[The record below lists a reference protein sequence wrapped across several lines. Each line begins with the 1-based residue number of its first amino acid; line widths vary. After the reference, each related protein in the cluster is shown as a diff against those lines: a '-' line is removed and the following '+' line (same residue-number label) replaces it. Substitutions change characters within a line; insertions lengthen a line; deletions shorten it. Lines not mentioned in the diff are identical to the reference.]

1 MSKFSNSVEYSLKT
15 TLDSTGLNKLQAEI
29 AQVTEQLTK
38 LSSQSMISPSQARQ
52 AISQIQTVQKALSSS
67 FDSATGLINVGEL
80 QRGLSGLSVSELR
93 DSFRAAGTAG
103 DQAFNSFL
111 GQIGKMDTGM
121 KSVSSTADKI
131 FNTFGNT
138 VRWGVTASI
147 FQRMQNSL
155 YSSVEYIRELDTS
168 LNNIRIVSGRSAEQM
183 REFSLYANDA
193 AQSLGQTTTAF
204 TDASLIYLQQGLDL
218 DTSNEL
224 ADLTLRMASVTQQD
238 TATASE
244 QITSIMNGYNM
255 TVEETANAI
264 DVLANVAAQGA
275 SDMEEL
281 ATAESRVASTA
292 ATLGVSQEQLA
303 AQISTI
309 ISVTRQAP
317 ESVGTSLR
325 TLYSRF
331 ADLKMGDTLEDGVD
345 LGRFSKAISDVGVQ
359 VLDAEG
365 NLRSMGDIIED
376 LMVKWQDLSSAQQI
390 SLGTT
395 LAGRYQLNQFIT
407 LMNNMDMYNE
417 QLAIASDSA
426 GTLDEQQSIYMD
438 SLNAKINQLTTAG
451 EGLVSTLFNP
461 DDFKPFIEML
471 TSAIDLLT
479 SMTKSVGGLE
489 GVLTLL
495 GSTATRVFSQ
505 QLGQSLA
512 RIVGNQ
518 SRSSMSQANTRQIL
532 DFVGGQD
539 LSETGATGTLIS
551 QMRGYQDSM
560 TMEQRQAYNNALDS
574 TIELENTV
582 LHLKEQESQAAAAMT
597 QAQIEYNNAL
607 THGKKISVDG
617 NPIQGSVNDRGTERS
632 RIERGLGK
640 NRLRLDSLNAASGL
654 ITEYIDNEETQD
666 ADALVKQLSDTLS
679 GGREVVGIYSN
690 EWNSLEKALN
700 KFATS
705 SGPDAEQQLAR
716 IQARISSMI
725 SPTQQEIDA
734 AENLLEQNTARQEAG
749 TRTQVAENN
758 LDLQNRANQNLRDD
772 MQAQLDYQNII
783 NVTGAIGQLAFS
795 WQAFQSLGSIW
806 ANTDLTAGEKF
817 EQTLQNLI
825 FMLPSII
832 SGFYELKIAAKSDS
846 FTNVTKSL
854 EDYVQTMSRNVVTST
869 VIGANTVKSFSISA
883 GAATLA
889 AKAGAN
895 ALTLFGQAANFLAS
909 PVGMAISVI
918 GMLASAFLSFREQE
932 QESIAAGIRD
942 AADIAASN
950 LESVESAQAN
960 FESLYQQYQNGAATS
975 EELRSAAE
983 ELNSVLDDQTAAAY
997 AAAGQWDAYAAAV
1010 QNAQQQSAQE
1020 GLNASIAGL
1029 RQAEKDL
1036 NAQSAFGFNE
1046 NVENIPIGVDS
1057 VYYQDA
1063 ISSLNDA
1070 FSQITT
1076 LGQYWDGSFAV
1087 KAGSSGLD
1095 VVRDLETAAEAY
1107 SEAIEQTTAE
1117 MNQAALQSGETSAE
1131 YIQLQNQL
1139 RSLQTSQESL
1149 QNIRSDYQSYIDEYE
1164 QRQQE
1169 AINMFITANQG
1180 EENVAYQAGQTI
1192 EQYKE
1197 QVRPI
1202 LEAAG
1207 FTVTEDLMDDF
1218 VNGMASGTSEN
1229 AKALATQLGI
1239 ETARETFLTNAEAS
1253 YSGTISANNI
1263 DTSSLGVADAG
1274 QYSQYAAQ
1282 NLLDQITNSGLTENE
1297 QIEFIAGID
1306 WTKSI
1311 EEIQQDV
1318 DNINVSGE
1326 LPKLSFEPTL
1336 TDRST
1341 FSDEQISTLLED
1353 TGMSEGG
1360 FNRMTQSIF
1369 ESDEIQEQADA
1380 IEEQI
1385 KELEDSGDTSEETA
1399 DKIADLRQE
1408 YEDLGE
1414 TSQDISAYNLQMN
1427 KGLSNLAD
1435 NWEDLG
1441 DILKNDAAKGTSDYY
1456 EALGELDDI
1465 MSDVLN
1471 IDTGVL
1477 SEGFYQNA
1485 DALDAME
1492 RAANGDVSAIDDLRQ
1507 MAAQDIIMNLDVQS
1521 ITPEDKSYLIN
1532 NELLPMLN
1540 EFQALLDGQ
1549 PLGTT
1554 VDVDT
1559 NPFIMKLNQLLANSQ
1574 ITAEQATNILSSIGM
1589 DANVGT
1595 KTQTTTQKY
1604 TAYFPK
1610 FKVEKDADGVMTG
1623 LVPDGTTPIEYEA
1636 TENVEIPYIEGAT
1649 YTGSGVQTVGYSSG
1663 GAGRKSSGS
1672 GGGGR
1677 KGSGSGKSYEPKTKD
1692 PVEDELDRYERVD
1705 TELDDISNNLD
1716 KLADA
1721 QERLLGEDLAKN
1733 MVKQIALLKEQ
1744 VYWQK
1749 EKLKIQQQ
1757 EAAEYRDTL
1766 ASQYGVT
1773 FNDEG
1778 FITNYADRYK
1788 ALLNNLNSLITQ
1800 YNNTTTEEGQEALDK
1815 QIEAAQD
1822 NFDKFNDLVDNYD
1835 ELISNSI
1842 NESLQNIQSYYDQIE
1857 DLQIEAFQTSVE
1869 AVDNIKELRETLIDF
1884 NLVFSGMDSDSP
1896 FRGMANAA
1904 ERLGNYWDVATE
1916 DVENYYKTLIS
1927 NNEKALKSNNNLSE
1941 ATRKWLEYQNQ
1952 MLKQGLASYGNGSL
1966 EAGGTGY
1973 MDMELANLNAIM
1985 EQIRQFEQTG
1995 TSSIFGENEAD
2006 LMEVA
2011 KDIFDSATDMVI
2023 EYENTLDDLK
2033 DEILN
2038 AIDEI
2043 GERLDDRIEQY
2054 ENINDQLDHYAS
2066 MIEMLHG
2073 DSAYDEL
2080 NAALSGQVNN
2090 QMSQINIL
2098 KQSIDVLK
2106 DMQSVMEEGSDEW
2119 KAVQEQITERQQD
2132 LLDMTEDTMDKLVEI
2147 YQNGVN
2153 KALDDWTADTPLGS
2167 DLDWV
2172 GDQWELINRNAD
2184 YYLDDVNAA
2193 YNIQKLQAKY
2203 LELLDGSNDLAI
2215 QQQITDQMNQQLA
2228 YLREKDKLSQYDV
2241 EYANAQL
2248 EILQRQIALQEAQR
2262 NRSQLQLRRDTQGNY
2277 SYVYTADEGDVAGA
2291 QSDLL
2296 DAQNNA
2302 YNLSKDQ
2309 IKQTQDDSLSALQ
2322 DAKNML
2328 NDLWNDANLTLEEK
2342 TQRTQVII
2350 DSLKEYL
2357 AGTGE
2362 QLSTAEQN
2370 IINDFIGMC
2379 ELLTDENRGNLEDVY
2394 NQIINGNND
2403 AFDQI
2408 DTRWNTSL
2416 TEWLQNLGEFN
2427 VQTDEAFQ
2435 QLVDNFNNYQSA
2447 IDDLGAQVDIDFGDI
2462 TSSINEANDAT
2473 AALNQTSQD
2482 FMTTI
2487 RDDAGIIKDYEN
2499 RLAEMT
2505 NKIKDAD
2512 NAMKA
2517 YQEQVNNLQGKLQ
2530 VKEQENANLSNR
2542 VQELETQIKQA
2553 QDAANNAAN
2562 GGGGSGGGSGGG
2574 ASANYDTAY
2583 GIAQAIWTFGQRS
2596 GWGNDPIRSG
2606 KLIKAFGSDFAKQVQ
2621 SIINQYAYS
2630 GRLVNYDSMKYSSYN
2645 LVGYDTGGYTGS
2657 WGKNGRL
2664 AMLHEK
2670 ELVLNETDTQNI
2682 LAAVDSVR
2690 KMSEI
2695 FRSGAFTDATGTLAA
2710 MADAMSGVKFGE
2722 QELEQNVKIEAS
2734 FPNVSDSR
2742 EIENALTNLVN
2753 RASQYVSRNT
2763 NQWATSN
2770 KF

>member
-168 LNNIRIVSGRSAEQM
+168 LNDIRIVSGQSAEQM

-204 TDASLIYLQQGLDL
+204 TNASLIYLQQGLDQA
-218 DTSNEL
+218 TSNEL
-224 ADLTLRMASVTQQD
+224 ADLTLRMANVTQQD

-292 ATLGVSQEQLA
+292 STLGVTQEQLA

-438 SLNAKINQLTTAG
+438 SLNAKVNQLTAAG

-518 SRSSMSQANTRQIL
+518 NRSSMSQANTRQIL

-560 TMEQRQAYNNALDS
+560 TVEQRQAYNNALDS

-582 LHLKEQESQAAAAMT
+582 LQLKEQESQAAAAMT

-617 NPIQGSVNDRGTERS
+617 NPIQGSINDRGTERS

-666 ADALVKQLSDTLS
+666 ADALVKQLSNTLS

-716 IQARISSMI
+716 IQARINSMI

-758 LDLQNRANQNLRDD
+758 LDLQNRVNQNLRDD

-806 ANTDLTAGEKF
+806 TNADLSEGEKVT
-817 EQTLQNLI
+817 QTIQNLL
-825 FMLPSII
+825 FLLPSLI
-832 SGFYELKIAAKSDS
+832 SGFNEIRIAANSS
-846 FTNVTKSL
+846 TFANITKSL
-854 EDYVQTMSRNVVTST
+854 QDYSSTMLGS
-869 VIGANTVKSFSISA
+869 VIKTTTQGATTVKSFSVAALGA
-883 GAATLA
+883 GAA
-889 AKAGAN
+889 AKVGAGAVSLFGN
-895 ALTLFGQAANFLAS
+895 AVKLLAGPVGIAITLFGLFGS
-909 PVGMAISVI
+909 AI
-918 GMLASAFLSFREQE
+918 ASAIGQAEQ
-932 QESIAAGIRD
+932 SRIDGIKE
-942 AADIAASN
+942 AADTAVSSLDSIQ
-950 LESVESAQAN
+950 SAQAN
-960 FESLYQQYQNGAATS
+960 FDSLYEQYQNGTATS
-975 EELRSAAE
+975 DELKSAAE
-983 ELNSVLDDQTAAAY
+983 ELNSVLDNQAAVAY
-997 AAAGQWDAYAAAV
+997 AAAGQWDAYAESVRNAAEEEAKQNEAAMRENTRV
-1010 QNAQQQSAQE
+1010 AEEEFYNAPGIFGSVYGSQNRSVNTQDILGSAYETYASQNALSFNGSEWNFVAGTSGKE
-1020 GLNASIAGL
+1020 RLAAYDALNEYFAS
-1029 RQAEKDL
+1029 
-1036 NAQSAFGFNE
+1036 
-1046 NVENIPIGVDS
+1046 
-1057 VYYQDA
+1057 
-1063 ISSLNDA
+1063 
-1070 FSQITT
+1070 
-1076 LGQYWDGSFAV
+1076 LGDNM
-1087 KAGSSGLD
+1087 
-1095 VVRDLETAAEAY
+1095 TAD
-1107 SEAIEQTTAE
+1107 Q
-1117 MNQAALQSGETSAE
+1117 QAA
-1131 YIQLQNQL
+1131 Y
-1139 RSLQTSQESL
+1139 ESFTKYTA
-1149 QNIRSDYQSYIDEYE
+1149 QYQSQMENLRTAYTDE
-1164 QRQQE
+1164 
-1169 AINMFITANQG
+1169 ANNLLAAYGNDEDFQYQTG
-1180 EENVAYQAGQTI
+1180 ESV
-1192 EQYKE
+1192 EQYRQRLMETGKFE
-1197 QVRPI
+1197 SE
-1202 LEAAG
+1202 EALDA
-1207 FTVTEDLMDDF
+1207 F
-1218 VNGMASGTSEN
+1218 VNGMASGSSES
-1229 AKALATQLGI
+1229 AQALATQLGY
-1239 ETARETFLTNAEAS
+1239 ESARDTFLTSAQAS
-1253 YSGTISANNI
+1253 YSGALSASGI
-1263 DTSSLGVADAG
+1263 TDTSQFGVSDSG
-1274 QYSQYAAQ
+1274 LYAQSAAEQLLAQ
-1282 NLLDQITNSGLTENE
+1282 IENSGLTESE
-1297 QIEFIAGID
+1297 QLEFIAGID

-1311 EEIQQDV
+1311 DQIQADV
-1318 DNINVSGE
+1318 DNINTSGE

-1341 FSDEQISTLLED
+1341 FSDEQISSLLED
-1353 TGMSEGG
+1353 TGMSQNA
-1360 FNRMTQSIF
+1360 FDRMSQATF
-1369 ESDEIQEQADA
+1369 ESEPIQEQADA
-1380 IEEQI
+1380 IEQQI
-1385 KELEDSGDTSEETA
+1385 QELEDSGDASEEAA

-1414 TSQDISAYNLQMN
+1414 TSQDITAYNVQMN
-1427 KGLSNLAD
+1427 KGLANLSD
-1435 NWEDLG
+1435 NWEELG
-1441 DILKNDAAKGTSDYY
+1441 EVLQNDAAKGTADYY

-1471 IDTGVL
+1471 IDSGVL

-1485 DALDAME
+1485 DALNAME
-1492 RAANGDVSAIDDLRQ
+1492 RAANGDVTAIDDLRQ

-1521 ITPEDKSYLIN
+1521 ITPEDKNYLIN

-1559 NPFIMKLNQLLANSQ
+1559 NPFIMKLNQLLEAGQ
-1574 ITAEQATNILSSIGM
+1574 ITRDQVSNILSSIGM
-1589 DANVGT
+1589 DAEITEVP
-1595 KTQTTTQKY
+1595 TTVPQHHEMQ
-1604 TAYFPK
+1604 FPR
-1610 FKVEKDADGVMTG
+1610 FRVETDPETGMMTG
-1623 LVPDGTTPIEYEA
+1623 IVPDG
-1636 TENVEIPYIEGAT
+1636 VETVGWDSMDEVSFPKITGAT
-1649 YTGSGVQTVGYSSG
+1649 YTGSGVRTVGFNSG
-1663 GAGRKSSGS
+1663 GGGRKSSGS
-1672 GGGGR
+1672 GGGGGR

-1733 MVKQIALLKEQ
+1733 MVEQIALLKEQ

-1757 EAAEYRDTL
+1757 EAAEYRETL

-1941 ATRKWLEYQNQ
+1941 GTRKWLEYQNQ

-1995 TSSIFGENEAD
+1995 TSTIFGENEAD

-2023 EYENTLDDLK
+2023 EYESTLDDLK
-2033 DEILN
+2033 DEIIK

-2098 KQSIDVLK
+2098 KQSIDILK

-2172 GDQWELINRNAD
+2172 SDQWELINRNAD

-2487 RDDAGIIKDYEN
+2487 RDDAGVIKGYEN

-2606 KLIKAFGSDFAKQVQ
+2606 KLTKAFGSDFAKQVQ